1 MKIYKIA
8 WTKIKLRLKN
18 KVKTYMYIN
27 KIAHCCN
34 LDFAMCNSRWLIIY
48 KILGMESRKSLLL
61 MIHNWATFIQADRT
75 CIHGC
80 KNRN

>member
-1 MKIYKIA
+1 
-8 WTKIKLRLKN
+8 
-18 KVKTYMYIN
+18 MYIN

-80 KNRN
+80 KTGIKNTFSHMDYKLK